1 MPSIRLIVLGVL
13 ASLSLTCALAYGED
27 IEEIDAR
34 EAIDTATRRFVEAF
48 NAGEVGTMKS
58 LWTERADFIDQ
69 NGKRIFFQD
78 RINAAAE
85 LAKKNGAPV
94 DPSTLVM
101 TINTVRFITPQVAT
115 VDGTSI
121 YTASG
126 QSDPTHS
133 RYTAVWTLRGNNWLL
148 DSLRENQI
156 AQSQHN
162 AHLEEL
168 AWMVGHWADT
178 EIDPRFECQIRWT
191 NDGNYLECEFK
202 SQLFGRGEHSGVER
216 IGWDAQLGQFRSW
229 TFRHDGGFS
238 QSIWTAA
245 EKGWM
250 IEISGVTAGGQPMG
264 GQKQLVKRNG
274 NTIDMIYTNGTLG
287 GQMLPDFQLRILRK
301 GTKQRI

>member
-1 MPSIRLIVLGVL
+1 MRLIPVIALMTSTAMFSL
-13 ASLSLTCALAYGED
+13 ISLSARAED
-27 IEEIDAR
+27 IQEIDAR

-48 NAGEVGTMKS
+48 NAGDVGTMKS

-78 RINAAAE
+78 RIDAAAQ
-85 LAKKNGAPV
+85 LAKKRGAPV
-94 DPSTLVM
+94 DPSTLTM
-101 TINTVRFITPQVAT
+101 SINTVRFITPQVAT
-115 VDGTSI
+115 VDGTSV
-121 YTASG
+121 YKAPGT
-126 QSDPTHS
+126 SDPTHS
-133 RYTAVWTLRGNNWLL
+133 RYTAVWTLRGDNWLL
-148 DSLRENQI
+148 DSLRENEI

-162 AHLEEL
+162 AHLAEL
-168 AWMVGHWADT
+168 AWMVGRWADA
-178 EIDPRFECQIRWT
+178 EIDPRFESQIRWAS
-191 NDGNYLECEFK
+191 DGNYLECEFK
-202 SQLFGRGEHSGVER
+202 SQLFGRGEHAGVER

-264 GQKQLVKRNG
+264 GQKQLVRRDD

-287 GQMLPDFQLRILRK
+287 GQMLPDFQLRVFRK
-301 GTKQRI
+301 GAK

>member
-1 MPSIRLIVLGVL
+1 MPSIRLI
-13 ASLSLTCALAYGED
+13 ALSLVALFALTHELVHGED
-27 IEEIDAR
+27 INEIDSR
-34 EAIDTATRRFVEAF
+34 QAIETATDRFVEAF
-48 NAGEVGTMKS
+48 NDGDVGTMKS
-58 LWTERADFIDQ
+58 LWTERADFIDR

-78 RINAAAE
+78 RINAALE
-85 LAKKNGAPV
+85 RAKKTGAPI
-94 DPSTLVM
+94 DPSTLAM
-101 TINTVRFITPQVAT
+101 SINTIRFITPNVAT
-115 VDGTSI
+115 VDGTSV
-121 YTASG
+121 YSASKE
-126 QSDPTHS
+126 SEPTHS

-148 DSLRENQI
+148 DSLRENEI

-168 AWMVGHWADT
+168 SWMVGKWADT
-178 EIDPRFECQIRWT
+178 ELDPRFECKIQWT

-238 QSIWTAA
+238 QSIWTAV

-287 GQMLPDFQLRILRK
+287 GQMLPDFQLRIFRK
-301 GTKQRI
+301 GNGL